1 MRVTGYSSNYN
12 LSRAVVAT
20 SGMEEVVKCWS
31 AQARDKFGFFVAAQ
45 PAVRAASSS
54 TRRAS
59 PRRGVSPALSRRGN
73 SPRRSPGRARSLAK
87 ERRGAS
93 RGKDRNRKEDREKDL
108 RMKSPPLG
116 PDRRKDSAAEI
127 NRGKN
132 RERSP
137 ILRREDRQD
146 DERRG
151 GGREDRREDLKK
163 REEEGKARRDKDWE
177 ERRGG
182 KGGARGSS
190 RGGNTIDDSR
200 DLKFERSIDLKE
212 ELRRER
218 IMREGSPLGGPRR
231 GRGGRGMGRGGGRV
245 ELEEGW
251 RNRNFQR
258 SRSRDRQ
265 MASTSS
271 GTKGESYENGSKGKV
286 GERREEES
294 GKVETEDNSKEET
307 EALAEDFSDFGDSDD
322 DILNQEDDSKD
333 DVKEGDSKTSSRSG
347 SPRGGIGRRKRGDQG
362 VLDVLG
368 KKGEEEEEEIVKGEQ
383 EAVVKSNARLADA
396 LGADWSVLLK
406 PKEER
411 KEREEGAARKRWSGA
426 EIFRRIGLSKVDIVD
441 NVNLTL

>member
-1 MRVTGYSSNYN
+1 
-12 LSRAVVAT
+12 
-20 SGMEEVVKCWS
+20 
-31 AQARDKFGFFVAAQ
+31 
-45 PAVRAASSS
+45 
-54 TRRAS
+54 
-59 PRRGVSPALSRRGN
+59 
-73 SPRRSPGRARSLAK
+73 
-87 ERRGAS
+87 
-93 RGKDRNRKEDREKDL
+93 
-108 RMKSPPLG
+108 
-116 PDRRKDSAAEI
+116 
-127 NRGKN
+127 
-132 RERSP
+132 
-137 ILRREDRQD
+137 
-146 DERRG
+146 
-151 GGREDRREDLKK
+151 
-163 REEEGKARRDKDWE
+163 
-177 ERRGG
+177 
-182 KGGARGSS
+182 
-190 RGGNTIDDSR
+190 
-200 DLKFERSIDLKE
+200 
-212 ELRRER
+212 
-218 IMREGSPLGGPRR
+218 
-231 GRGGRGMGRGGGRV
+231 MGRGGGTGRV

-362 VLDVLG
+362 VLEVLG
-368 KKGEEEEEEIVKGEQ
+368 KKGEEEEEETVKGEQ
-383 EAVVKSNARLADA
+383 EAVVESNARLADA

-426 EIFRRIGLSKVDIVD
+426 EIFRRIGLSKELLGEDEYAKVLGRVNAELPDSQK
-441 NVNLTL
+441 VNLLSPVAGLHVALTANKDEEKRLLSDFGHGARALSARADVNIRRRMAGLRAPDTGLPLANPNTDMALYREAKETMAAFLRERHSLAALPVT